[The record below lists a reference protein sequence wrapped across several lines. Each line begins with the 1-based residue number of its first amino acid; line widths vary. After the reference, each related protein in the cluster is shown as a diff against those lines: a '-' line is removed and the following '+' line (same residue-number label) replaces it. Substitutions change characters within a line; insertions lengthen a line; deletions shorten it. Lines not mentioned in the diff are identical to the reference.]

1 MLKKSFLIIT
11 LFIGSSLVASE
22 SYKYYVGAGFSTGSG
37 SQTRFYSSGSEF
49 ETEYDSSATAL
60 KIGMKLK
67 NGNRVELSFN
77 NISAD
82 KTEGNT
88 FFQNIDSSDTS
99 SEYGGY
105 DFDYLLLFSKSEPL
119 RPYLTVGFGLYDNN
133 EITGY
138 NSTTGEADTA
148 SGFALNFGAG
158 ILFSITTN
166 IELEAS
172 YKIKTI
178 SWNLENPDTSEQI
191 NALYLGANLRF

>member
-37 SQTRFYSSGSEF
+37 SQTRSYSSGGEA

-67 NGNRVELSFN
+67 NGNRVELSFD

-82 KTEGNT
+82 RTGGNT
-88 FFQNIDSSDTS
+88 FVHNIDSSDTS
-99 SEYGGY
+99 SEYSGY
-105 DFDYLLLFSKSEPL
+105 GFDYLLLFSKSEPL
-119 RPYLTVGFGLYDNN
+119 RPYLTVGFGLYKNN

-138 NSTTGEADTA
+138 NTSGEADTA

-158 ILFSITTN
+158 VLFSITTN

-172 YKIKTI
+172 YKIKAI
-178 SWNLENPDTSEQI
+178 SWNLEDPDTSEQI